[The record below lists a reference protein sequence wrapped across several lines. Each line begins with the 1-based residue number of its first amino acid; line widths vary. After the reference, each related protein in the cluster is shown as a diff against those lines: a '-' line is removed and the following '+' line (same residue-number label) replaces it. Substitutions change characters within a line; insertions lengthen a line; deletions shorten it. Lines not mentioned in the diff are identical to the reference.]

1 MNTVKFFFGF
11 GICLF
16 SIILLYNLMELNK
29 LEDRYNKAL
38 QEHNRLLNEIDK
50 DSCKIDSLQNIVDS
64 LDNRYKL
71 FNSPPARDAIDLINA
86 IMQVESRGNDNA
98 YRASEDAVG
107 VLQIR
112 RVMVDDVNRI
122 LARQG
127 SIQRYTYEDRWNRI
141 KSIEMFNIFCDYYN
155 LTSAEEIAR
164 GWNGGPRGINN
175 PYTLGYWNKVQI
187 ELEEGYASR

>member
-1 MNTVKFFFGF
+1 MNSIKIFFGI

-16 SIILLYNLMELNK
+16 TVILVFNLKKLNT
-29 LEDRYNKAL
+29 LESDYNKAL
-38 QEHNRLLNEIDK
+38 QEQTRLLKEIDQ
-50 DSCKIDSLQNIVDS
+50 DSCKLDSLQNVIDS
-64 LDNRYKL
+64 LNKRYRL
-71 FNSPPARDAIDLINA
+71 FNTRQGRNAIDLINA

-127 SIQRYTYEDRWNRI
+127 KIQRYIYEDRWDRM

-155 LTSAEEIAR
+155 LTDAEEIAR
-164 GWNGGPRGINN
+164 CWNGGPRGINN